1 VDGDIRLWPLF
12 DAARGD
18 MLIHPFYPLTATP
31 HYISLDQMAAFVGA
45 GTPGPAGP
53 AGPPGEPGGPPGPQ
67 GAPGPAGPAG
77 PAGATG
83 ATGPAGPAGEASS
96 SWTVGNGLS
105 LDSGTSPSTIALAA
119 PVTIANG
126 GTNAT
131 TASVALAN
139 LGGAPLGSPTFTGVP
154 TAPTPGAGTNSTQIA
169 TTAFVAASFAP
180 IGSPT
185 FTGDPKAPTAAPG
198 DNDTS
203 IATTAFVQ
211 SAIAA
216 NAASISVGDTPP
228 ASPTQG
234 NGWWDSAGGQ
244 LYLWYNDGSSAQWV
258 PATNMPG
265 PTGPTGA
272 TGPTGPTG
280 ATGPAGSANMTGMTA
295 GQIPIAASATTVTSS
310 GNLSGDVTTSGSL
323 ATTLA
328 TVNPNVGTFQGL
340 VLDAK
345 GRVTAASNQGYLTS
359 VTAAATYLAL
369 AGGTVTGDT
378 GIGRAPVAGYRLS
391 VENKVYINNNTD
403 SIGLVVNRGAGTGGT
418 TTIVFAA
425 QGAAKWQLGA
435 DLNNGSSQ
443 DFFLSDL
450 VAAVPRI
457 VVQSNGNCLNQTGTW
472 QALSDAS
479 IKTDVQPYKRGLD
492 AIQALNPVAYRYN
505 DKSPFA
511 APDDPVRYGLIAQE
525 VAPHVPEAVGTYL
538 HKPEG
543 TERGIDLA
551 TLDPGH
557 LIFVLINAVKELSNK
572 VAALEAAK

>member
-1 VDGDIRLWPLF
+1 V
-12 DAARGD
+12 
-18 MLIHPFYPLTATP
+18 
-31 HYISLDQMAAFVGA
+31 
-45 GTPGPAGP
+45 
-53 AGPPGEPGGPPGPQ
+53 
-67 GAPGPAGPAG
+67 
-77 PAGATG
+77 
-83 ATGPAGPAGEASS
+83 
-96 SWTVGNGLS
+96 
-105 LDSGTSPSTIALAA
+105 
-119 PVTIANG
+119 
-126 GTNAT
+126 
-131 TASVALAN
+131 
-139 LGGAPLGSPTFTGVP
+139 
-154 TAPTPGAGTNSTQIA
+154 
-169 TTAFVAASFAP
+169 
-180 IGSPT
+180 
-185 FTGDPKAPTAAPG
+185 
-198 DNDTS
+198 
-203 IATTAFVQ
+203 
-211 SAIAA
+211 
-216 NAASISVGDTPP
+216 P
-228 ASPTQG
+228 AS
-234 NGWWDSAGGQ
+234 
-244 LYLWYNDGSSAQWV
+244 
-258 PATNMPG
+258 
-265 PTGPTGA
+265 
-272 TGPTGPTG
+272 
-280 ATGPAGSANMTGMTA
+280 
-295 GQIPIAASATTVTSS
+295 TVTSS

-328 TVNPNVGTFQGL
+328 TVNPNVGTFQGIT
-340 VLDAK
+340 VNAK
-345 GRVTAASNQGYLTS
+345 GQVTAASNQGYLTS
-359 VTAAATYLAL
+359 ATAGTTYLPL

-391 VENKVYINNNTD
+391 VENKVYINNNID
-403 SIGLVVNRGAGTGGT
+403 NIGLVVNRGAATGGT

-479 IKTDVQPYKRGLD
+479 IKTDVQPYTRGLD